1 MTARGVMVGLAQRA
15 PLPIGDSLEPFRV
28 DVAATLEKHPEIGM
42 LVYPEMHL
50 HDAGHLP
57 EAERAA
63 ALEAA
68 AVPLDDPFV
77 AALGEIAAAHGI
89 WLVPGSIGERSD
101 EGYFNTELLFDPR
114 GTLRARYRKMFPWR
128 PFEPHRPG
136 TEFVVTDLAA
146 ESPLLAAESP
156 HLGAVGLSNCYD
168 AWFPEHTRQ
177 LAWLGADLVVNVV
190 KTTSHDREQ
199 ELVLARANAIVNQVY
214 VLSVNCAAPA
224 GRGRSIAVDPEGWVL
239 GEAGLGEDTLVVHYD
254 PERVARV
261 RRTGTGG
268 TNRLWEQFS
277 PDDEP
282 VPLPMYGGRIDP
294 ARWAPRSP
302 TEPPAPPA

>member
-1 MTARGVMVGLAQRA
+1 MTRGKLVIGLAQRT
-15 PLPIGDSLEPFRV
+15 PLPVGASLEPFRE
-28 DVAATLEKHPEIGM
+28 DVAVTLREHPEIEM

-57 EAERAA
+57 ESERAA

-77 AALGEIAAAHGI
+77 AALGEIAAAHGV

-101 EGYFNTELLFDPR
+101 DGYFNTELLFDPQ
-114 GTLRARYRKMFPWR
+114 GVLRARYRKMFPWR

-136 TEFVVTDLAA
+136 AEFVVA
-146 ESPLLAAESP
+146 ELGVGEYG
-156 HLGAVGLSNCYD
+156 HGAVGLSNCYD

-190 KTTSHDREQ
+190 KTTSQDREQ
-199 ELVLARANAIVNQVY
+199 ELVLARANAIVNQLY

-239 GEAGLGEDTLVVHYD
+239 GEAGLGEDTLIVHYD

-261 RRTGTGG
+261 RRTGTSG

-282 VPLPMYGGRIDP
+282 IPLPMYGGRIDP
-294 ARWAPRSP
+294 ARWAPGSP
-302 TEPPAPPA
+302 PTS

>member
-1 MTARGVMVGLAQRA
+1 MTRGKLVIGLAQRT
-15 PLPIGDSLEPFRV
+15 PLPVGASLEPFRE
-28 DVAATLEKHPEIGM
+28 DVAATLREHPEIEM
-42 LVYPEMHL
+42 LVYPEMHQ

-57 EAERAA
+57 ESERAA

-77 AALGEIAAAHGI
+77 AALGEIAAAHGV
-89 WLVPGSIGERSD
+89 WLVPGSIGERAD
-101 EGYFNTELLFDPR
+101 NGYFNTELLFDPQ
-114 GTLRARYRKMFPWR
+114 GVLRARYRKMFPWR

-136 TEFVVTDLAA
+136 TEFVVA
-146 ESPLLAAESP
+146 ELGGGE
-156 HLGAVGLSNCYD
+156 HGHGAVGLSNCYD

-190 KTTSHDREQ
+190 KTTSQDREQ
-199 ELVLARANAIVNQVY
+199 ELVLARANAIVNQLY

-239 GEAGLGEDTLVVHYD
+239 GEAGLGEDTLIVHYE

-261 RRTGTGG
+261 RRTGTSG

-282 VPLPMYGGRIDP
+282 IPLPMYGGRIDP
-294 ARWAPRSP
+294 ARWAPGSP
-302 TEPPAPPA
+302 PTS

>member
-1 MTARGVMVGLAQRA
+1 MTRGKLVIGLAQRA
-15 PLPIGDSLEPFRV
+15 PLPVGAGLERFRE
-28 DVAATLEKHPEIGM
+28 DVAATLAAHPEIEM

-68 AVPLDDPFV
+68 AVALDDPLV
-77 AALGEIAAAHGI
+77 AALGGIASAHGI
-89 WLVPGSIGERSD
+89 WLVPGSIGERSAD
-101 EGYFNTELLFDPR
+101 GYFNTELLFDPR
-114 GTLRARYRKMFPWR
+114 GALRGSYRKMFPWR

-136 TEFVVTDLAA
+136 TEFVVA
-146 ESPLLAAESP
+146 ELDSGERHHGS
-156 HLGAVGLSNCYD
+156 VGLSNCYD

-190 KTTSHDREQ
+190 KTTSQDREQ
-199 ELVLARANAIVNQVY
+199 ELVLARANAIVNQLY

-224 GRGRSIAVDPEGWVL
+224 GRGRSIAVDPEGWVI
-239 GEAGLGEDTLVVHYD
+239 GEAGLGEDTLIVHYD

-261 RRTGTGG
+261 RRTGTSG
-268 TNRLWEQFS
+268 TNRLWAQFS

-282 VPLPMYGGRIDP
+282 IPLPMYGGRIDP
-294 ARWAPRSP
+294 ARWAPGS
-302 TEPPAPPA
+302 APR